1 MKKKCTYILD
11 KEFEDCFD
19 DGTLAATLMTVAANY
34 GVIVNLTE
42 QHLAAQRKR
51 GEGVVSLLEKICFT
65 QLMHI
70 LFLNQR
76 GVEKMLKHFLSRYSK
91 N

>member
-1 MKKKCTYILD
+1 
-11 KEFEDCFD
+11 
-19 DGTLAATLMTVAANY
+19 MTVAANY
-34 GVIVNLTE
+34 DLIVNLTE

-51 GEGVVSLLEKICFT
+51 GEGVVSLLEKIYFT
-65 QLMHI
+65 QIVHI

-76 GVEKMLKHFLSRYSK
+76 WVEKLLKHFLQIFE